1 MMLAIFLHLLSHIFM
16 CLFCIYYTTPQYTF
30 FLSAAYSIT
39 AYSKDLLI
47 MMLMYSTI
55 NNLLSRCGVC
65 VLSKQ
70 KQVAREVSLLQL
82 EQIRGT
88 F

>member
-1 MMLAIFLHLLSHIFM
+1 M
-16 CLFCIYYTTPQYTF
+16 CLFCIYYTTLQYTF

-47 MMLMYSTI
+47 YDVDVF

-70 KQVAREVSLLQL
+70 KQVECEYSIIYILYIIYIIIMCLDAYDMNPIHVH
-82 EQIRGT
+82 